1 MVHGSF
7 IKKIHRS
14 YAYYLICS
22 FGICNSEN
30 FSKSCRIYDV
40 GFRNSVSLRPPV
52 IHTCSIVFRNP
63 KEKKMIYRLSYLL
76 LWMRLKEIPVQV
88 SFLANPAEFIAWGSE
103 TARPPVVLQ
112 KF

>member
-1 MVHGSF
+1 
-7 IKKIHRS
+7 
-14 YAYYLICS
+14 
-22 FGICNSEN
+22 
-30 FSKSCRIYDV
+30 
-40 GFRNSVSLRPPV
+40 
-52 IHTCSIVFRNP
+52 VFRNP